1 MTDPDK
7 NGSRAVEAGR
17 FQKRLC
23 HVLVADWLVDM
34 EVELLGIKAS
44 AALARHTWGGG
55 KRLRPIT
62 FLLSFLSASAEHG
75 RSTAERGREVQLAA
89 ALELMHEASLVHDDL
104 VDRSNLRRGKPTV
117 QMSNGAGR
125 ALLMGDYMVFRALKM
140 VLDVAESAA
149 DIRLAQRLAD
159 TGLQIAHGQLEQLER
174 YLAAESPEARM
185 SLDDYEGVI
194 AKKTAMF
201 FAGCAEGGAALVG
214 TAPPAC
220 EHYHRFGLEMGVAFQ
235 MLDDLIDVIGD
246 PDVAAKSLTNNLA
259 EGTVTLP
266 FIHAYWL
273 DPDHPGLVELANAR
287 PLDQDAQAATLD
299 FVRSDPVQKRCL
311 ETIAKHARRS
321 LDAWSELP
329 GNAFSLGL
337 HDLLSY
343 VCTCSWGGMPPQL
356 GGLIDLGQ
364 PTPDGPIQ

>member
-1 MTDPDK
+1 MTGTGV
-7 NGSRAVEAGR
+7 NGSLAAGAGR
-17 FQKRLC
+17 FEERLC
-23 HVLVADWLVDM
+23 HVLVADWLLDM
-34 EVELLGIKAS
+34 EVELIGIKAS

-62 FLLSFLSASAEHG
+62 FLLSYLSASAENG
-75 RSTAERGREVQLAA
+75 RSTMARGREVQLAA

-174 YLAAESPEARM
+174 YLYAESPEARM
-185 SLDDYEGVI
+185 SLDDYKGII

-214 TAPPAC
+214 AKPAVC
-220 EHYHRFGLEMGVAFQ
+220 EPYHRFGLEMGVAFQ

-246 PDVAAKSLTNNLA
+246 PEVAAKSLTNNLA

-266 FIHAYWL
+266 FIHGYWL
-273 DPDHPGLVELANAR
+273 DPEHPGLLQLANAQ
-287 PLDQDAQAATLD
+287 PLDPDQQAATLE
-299 FVRSDPVQKRCL
+299 FVRSQPVQQRCR
-311 ETIAKHARRS
+311 ETIAEHARRS
-321 LDAWSELP
+321 LEAWSELP

-337 HDLLSY
+337 HDLLTFICSA
-343 VCTCSWGGMPPQL
+343 SWGGMPPQL
-356 GGLIDLGQ
+356 DGLVDLGPQ
-364 PTPDGPIQ
+364 TTKGRQQ